1 MTGKRDVR
9 LMEKE
14 ISAPDSADP
23 GSHDHWLD
31 EVTEPSNPVFNP
43 ATHFMLSTFAGPA
56 RLIRR
61 IWNFMTTTPG
71 RMFAITVALSVAIAA
86 AGVSMSTSSAERQ
99 EDLDRLLTVTEPT
112 ANAAHNLY
120 TSLSL
125 ADTVASTGFVQGG
138 VESPTSRQKYNE
150 AIDRAAVSATQAVQG
165 ADASDQEIRDLV
177 QFIQR
182 ELPVYTGMV
191 ETARANHRMSN
202 AVSAAYMSNASA
214 VMREEILPAASR
226 LFSLTSAKVADEQ
239 RSLTSPQWVPLSG
252 LLAAVLFL
260 LLAQWWLW
268 RVTRRRLNRGFVTAT
283 SLMTLAIFWVSIAN
297 IATWSAGTQAF
308 EEASNPWASLTTS
321 RIAGQQARTAETLAL
336 VRRQSD
342 TGSVSFEEVESSIR
356 EALQEFEATAEPDSD
371 RANEEGSTTLSSSQI
386 AVNTAREAMDEWSE
400 THTEF
405 VSALRTGQYDEALY
419 LATSPNPEPGRGA
432 TAASAFS
439 TLDNA
444 LTKLIADSRE
454 TMRSY
459 ISDGLAA
466 MTFVAS
472 AVMVL
477 TVLAILAVWLGIR
490 PRLQEY
496 L

>member
-1 MTGKRDVR
+1 MTGSRDMHVEEDVSSS
-9 LMEKE
+9 LAVVSE
-14 ISAPDSADP
+14 IPEPESQ
-23 GSHDHWLD
+23 DHWLD
-31 EVTEPSNPVFNP
+31 EVTEPSNPVYNP
-43 ATHFMLSTFAGPA
+43 ATHLAMSTFAGPA
-56 RLIRR
+56 RLLRR
-61 IWNFMTTTPG
+61 IWNFVTTTPG
-71 RMFAITVALSVAIAA
+71 RMFAITVALTVALAA
-86 AGVSMSTSSAERQ
+86 AGVSMSNSSAERQ
-99 EDLDRLLTVTEPT
+99 DDLDRLLTVTEPT

-138 VESPTSRQKYNE
+138 VESSTSRQKYNE

-165 ADASDQEIRDLV
+165 AAADDHEIRQLV

-202 AVSAAYMSNASA
+202 AVAGAYMSNASA
-214 VMREEILPAASR
+214 IMREEILPAASR
-226 LFSLTSAKVADEQ
+226 LFTITSNKVAEEQ
-239 RSLTSPQWVPLSG
+239 RSLTAPQWVPLSG
-252 LLAAVLFL
+252 LIAAVIFL
-260 LLAQWWLW
+260 ALAQWWLW
-268 RVTRRRLNRGFVTAT
+268 RITRRRLNRGFVTAT
-283 SLMTLAIFWVSIAN
+283 SLMALAIFWVSIAN
-297 IATWSAGTQAF
+297 FATWSAGSQAF
-308 EEASNPWASLTTS
+308 EEASTPWSSLTAS

-336 VRRQSD
+336 VRRDSD
-342 TGSVSFEEVESSIR
+342 NDSLPFTHVESSIR
-356 EALQEFEATAEPDSD
+356 DALIEFEASASFDPD
-371 RANEEGSTTLSSSQI
+371 NPTSSQI
-386 AVNTAREAMDEWSE
+386 AVDTARESLTEWSE
-400 THTEF
+400 THDEF
-405 VSALRTGQYDEALY
+405 VSALRTGRYDEALH
-419 LATSPNPEPGRGA
+419 LATAPNPDPGEDA
-432 TAASAFS
+432 TAASAFN

-454 TMRSY
+454 TMRAY

-477 TVLAILAVWLGIR
+477 TVLAIFAVWLGIR

>member
-1 MTGKRDVR
+1 MAGQRDVQ
-9 LMEKE
+9 LVNEDFP
-14 ISAPDSADP
+14 SAESTDP
-23 GSHDHWLD
+23 GSQDHWLD

-43 ATHFMLSTFAGPA
+43 ATQFALSTFAGPA
-56 RLIRR
+56 RIIRR

-71 RMFAITVALSVAIAA
+71 RMFAITVALSLAIAA
-86 AGVSMSTSSAERQ
+86 AGVSMSNSSAERQ
-99 EDLDRLLTVTEPT
+99 GDLDRLLTVTEPT

-138 VESPTSRQKYNE
+138 VESSQSRQKYNE

-165 ADASDQEIRDLV
+165 AGTDDHEIRQLV
-177 QFIQR
+177 RFIQR

-191 ETARANHRMSN
+191 ENARANHRMSN

-214 VMREEILPAASR
+214 IMREEILPAASR
-226 LFSLTSAKVADEQ
+226 LFTITSSRVADEQ
-239 RSLTSPQWVPLSG
+239 RSLTAPQWVPLSG
-252 LLAAVLFL
+252 LLAAVIFL

-268 RVTRRRLNRGFVTAT
+268 RITRRRLNRGFVTAT
-283 SLMTLAIFWVSIAN
+283 SLMALAIIWVSLAN
-297 IATWSAGTQAF
+297 IATWTAGSQAF
-308 EEASNPWASLTTS
+308 DEASSPWSSLTTS
-321 RIAGQQARTAETLAL
+321 RIAAQQARTTETLAL
-336 VRRQSD
+336 VRRDSEED
-342 TGSVSFEEVESSIR
+342 SVSFSQVESSIR
-356 EALQEFEATAEPDSD
+356 EALDEFETTTPITTDS
-371 RANEEGSTTLSSSQI
+371 EELTSTQVAI
-386 AVNTAREAMDEWSE
+386 NTARESLDEWSTSHE
-400 THTEF
+400 AF
-405 VSALRTGQYDEALY
+405 VSALRTGRYDAALH
-419 LATSPNPEPGRGA
+419 LATAPNPDASEEA
-432 TAASAFS
+432 TAASAFNA
-439 TLDNA
+439 LDNA

-454 TMRSY
+454 TMRAY

-477 TVLAILAVWLGIR
+477 TVLAIFAVWLGIR

>member
-1 MTGKRDVR
+1 MTVRRDIQQI
-9 LMEKE
+9 EE
-14 ISAPDSADP
+14 GISSGDSADP
-23 GSHDHWLD
+23 GAHDHWLD

-43 ATHFMLSTFAGPA
+43 ATHLALSTFAGPA

-71 RMFAITVALSVAIAA
+71 RMFAITVLLSVAIAA
-86 AGVSMSTSSAERQ
+86 AGVSMSNSSAQRQ
-99 EDLDRLLTVTEPT
+99 DDLDRLLTVTEPT

-138 VESPTSRQKYNE
+138 VESSTSRQKYNE

-165 ADASDQEIRDLV
+165 AGADDHEIRQVV

-226 LFSLTSAKVADEQ
+226 LFTITSGKVADEQ
-239 RSLTSPQWVPLSG
+239 RSLTAPQWVPLSG
-252 LLAAVLFL
+252 LFAAVIFL

-283 SLMTLAIFWVSIAN
+283 SLMALAIFWVSIAN
-297 IATWSAGTQAF
+297 VATWTAGSQAF
-308 EEASNPWASLTTS
+308 EEASNPWSSLTAS

-336 VRRQSD
+336 VRRESD
-342 TGSVSFEEVESSIR
+342 TDSVPFSQVETSIR
-356 EALQEFEATAEPDSD
+356 EALQEFEATTSSNTEDL
-371 RANEEGSTTLSSSQI
+371 TSSQI
-386 AVNTAREAMDEWSE
+386 AVNTARESLTAWSE
-400 THTEF
+400 AHDEF
-405 VSALRTGQYDEALY
+405 VSALRTGRYDDALH
-419 LATSPNPEPGRGA
+419 LATAPNPDVGEEA
-432 TAASAFS
+432 TAASAFNA
-439 TLDNA
+439 LDNA

-454 TMRSY
+454 TMRAY

-466 MTFVAS
+466 MAFVAS

-477 TVLAILAVWLGIR
+477 TVLAIFAVWLGIR

>member
-1 MTGKRDVR
+1 MTGHRDAQRDVQ
-9 LMEKE
+9 LKDEDFPSPE
-14 ISAPDSADP
+14 STDP

-31 EVTEPSNPVFNP
+31 EVTEPSDPVFNP
-43 ATHFMLSTFAGPA
+43 ATQFALSTFSGPV
-56 RLIRR
+56 RLLRR

-71 RMFAITVALSVAIAA
+71 RMFAITVALSVALAA
-86 AGVSMSTSSAERQ
+86 AGVSMSNSSAERQ
-99 EDLDRLLTVTEPT
+99 DDLDRLLTITEPT

-138 VESPTSRQKYNE
+138 VESSQSRQKYNE
-150 AIDRAAVSATQAVQG
+150 AIDRAAVAATQAVQG
-165 ADASDQEIRDLV
+165 AGTADHEIRQLV

-191 ETARANHRMSN
+191 ENARANHRMSN

-214 VMREEILPAASR
+214 IMREEILPAASR
-226 LFSLTSAKVADEQ
+226 LYSITSSRVADEQ

-252 LLAAVLFL
+252 LFAAVFFL

-297 IATWSAGTQAF
+297 IATWSAGSQAF
-308 EEASNPWASLTTS
+308 EEASSPWSSLTTS
-321 RIAGQQARTAETLAL
+321 RIAAQQSRTTETLAL
-336 VRRQSD
+336 VPRDSED
-342 TGSVSFEEVESSIR
+342 ESVSFVQVESSIR
-356 EALQEFEATAEPDSD
+356 EALDEFEATTPASTEPDD
-371 RANEEGSTTLSSSQI
+371 LTSTQLAI
-386 AVNTAREAMDEWSE
+386 NTAREALDAWSVSHE
-400 THTEF
+400 EF
-405 VSALRTGQYDEALY
+405 VSALRSGRYDDALHI
-419 LATSPNPEPGRGA
+419 ATAANPDPGEEA
-432 TAASAFS
+432 TAASAFNS
-439 TLDNA
+439 LDNA

-454 TMRSY
+454 TMRAY
-459 ISDGLAA
+459 ISEGLAA

-472 AVMVL
+472 AVMML
-477 TVLAILAVWLGIR
+477 TVLALFAVWLGIR

>member
-1 MTGKRDVR
+1 MTVRRDIQQI
-9 LMEKE
+9 EE
-14 ISAPDSADP
+14 GISSGDSADP
-23 GSHDHWLD
+23 SAHDHWLD

-43 ATHFMLSTFAGPA
+43 ATHLALSTFAGPA

-71 RMFAITVALSVAIAA
+71 RMFAITVLLSVAIAA
-86 AGVSMSTSSAERQ
+86 AGVSMSNSSAQRQ
-99 EDLDRLLTVTEPT
+99 DDLDRLLTVTEPT

-138 VESPTSRQKYNE
+138 VESSTSRQKYNE

-165 ADASDQEIRDLV
+165 AGADDHEIRQLV

-214 VMREEILPAASR
+214 VMREEILPAAAR
-226 LFSLTSAKVADEQ
+226 LFTITSGKVADEQ
-239 RSLTSPQWVPLSG
+239 RSLTAPQWVPLSG
-252 LLAAVLFL
+252 LFAAVFFL
-260 LLAQWWLW
+260 LLSQWWLW

-283 SLMTLAIFWVSIAN
+283 SLMALAIFWVSIAN
-297 IATWSAGTQAF
+297 VATWTAGSQAF
-308 EEASNPWASLTTS
+308 EEASNPWSSLTTS

-336 VRRQSD
+336 VRRGSD
-342 TGSVSFEEVESSIR
+342 TDSVPFSQVETSIR
-356 EALQEFEATAEPDSD
+356 EALQEFESTASSD
-371 RANEEGSTTLSSSQI
+371 TEDLSSSQI
-386 AVNTAREAMDEWSE
+386 AVNTALESLTAWSE
-400 THTEF
+400 THDEF
-405 VSALRTGQYDEALY
+405 VSALRTGRYDDALH
-419 LATSPNPEPGRGA
+419 LATAPNPDVGEEA
-432 TAASAFS
+432 TAASAFNA
-439 TLDNA
+439 LDNA

-454 TMRSY
+454 TMRAY

-477 TVLAILAVWLGIR
+477 TVLAIFAVWLGIR